1 VSPRDITGRVL
12 GKPLRSPYGY
22 GGTPSRAHWLWL
34 LPAAWLLWAGVL
46 SDHSLWRIARLH
58 QELSSARAE
67 LQRVNGETTALEARL
82 ADPREKAEHAEG
94 TLRAQGMARPGEI
107 IYRFDSARPDSAKRH
122 AN

>member
-34 LPAAWLLWAGVL
+34 LPAAWVLWAGVL
-46 SDHSLWRIARLH
+46 SDHSWWRISRLRA
-58 QELSSARAE
+58 ELLSARAE
-67 LQRVNGETTALEARL
+67 LQRVNAESARLTARL
-82 ADPREKAEHAEG
+82 ADPQEKAEHAEE

-107 IYRFDSARPDSAKRH
+107 IYRFDSARPDSTKPLAK
-122 AN
+122 